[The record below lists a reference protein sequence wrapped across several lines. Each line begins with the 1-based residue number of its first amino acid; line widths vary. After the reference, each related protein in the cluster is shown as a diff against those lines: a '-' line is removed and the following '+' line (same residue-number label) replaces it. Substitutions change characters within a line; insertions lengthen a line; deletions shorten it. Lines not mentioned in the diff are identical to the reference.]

1 MIIQAIAGIGDKQG
15 NTLPLLKSCFMGVL
29 RLKMATDPRWVNIV
43 EKNPAEILTDH
54 AWCEQKAASSAIS
67 IIVGFPEFTEV
78 VNEMTALVQEEMDHF
93 RRVHEFIQKR
103 GFVLGRERKD
113 PYVNDLLMFV
123 KKGISRK
130 ELLVEKLLVG
140 AMIEA
145 RSCERFRILSE
156 NIQDEELATFYRE
169 LMESEAGHYTMFI
182 SLARS
187 IMPRDYVDARWQEFL
202 DYEAT
207 VMEKYGKSETV
218 HG

>member
-1 MIIQAIAGIGDKQG
+1 
-15 NTLPLLKSCFMGVL
+15 MGVL

-43 EKNPAEILTDH
+43 EKNPSEILTDH

-67 IIVGFPEFTEV
+67 IIVGFPEFPEV
-78 VNEMTALVQEEMDHF
+78 VSEMAALVREEMEHF
-93 RRVHEFIQKR
+93 SRVHEFIQQR

-113 PYVNDLLMFV
+113 SYVNDLLTFV
-123 KKGISRK
+123 KKGVGRK

-156 NIQDEELATFYRE
+156 NIRDEELASFYRE
-169 LMESEAGHYTMFI
+169 LMESEAGHYTLFI
-182 SLARS
+182 TLARS
-187 IMPRDYVDARWQEFL
+187 VMPRDYVDNRWQQFL
-202 DYEAT
+202 DYESRI
-207 VMEKYGKSETV
+207 MENYGKGETV

>member
-1 MIIQAIAGIGDKQG
+1 
-15 NTLPLLKSCFMGVL
+15 MGVL

-67 IIVGFPEFTEV
+67 IIVGFPEFSEV
-78 VNEMTALVQEEMDHF
+78 VIEMAALVREEMEHF
-93 RRVHEFIQKR
+93 SRVHEFIRQR

-113 PYVNDLLMFV
+113 PYVNDLLAFV
-123 KKGISRK
+123 KKGVGRK

-156 NIQDEELATFYRE
+156 NIRDEELSSFYRE
-169 LMESEAGHYTMFI
+169 LMESEAGHYTLFI

-187 IMPRDYVDARWQEFL
+187 VMPRDYVDDRWRQFL
-202 DYEAT
+202 DYEARI
-207 VMEKYGKSETV
+207 MENYGKGETV

>member
-1 MIIQAIAGIGDKQG
+1 MHYLCVKIK
-15 NTLPLLKSCFMGVL
+15 NKMGVL

-43 EKNPAEILTDH
+43 EMNPSEILTDH

-67 IIVGFPEFTEV
+67 IIVGFPEYTEV
-78 VNEMTALVQEEMDHF
+78 VNEMTALVREEMEHF
-93 RRVHEFIQKR
+93 QRVHDFIQKR
-103 GFVLGRERKD
+103 GFSLGRERKD
-113 PYVNDLLMFV
+113 PYVNDLLKFV
-123 KKGISRK
+123 KKGVGRA

-156 NIQDEELATFYRE
+156 NINDVELAVFYRE

-182 SLARS
+182 TLARS
-187 IMPRDYVDARWQEFL
+187 IMPREYVDARWNEFL
-202 DYEAT
+202 DYESSI
-207 VMEKYGKSETV
+207 MENYGKGETI